1 MLSSL
6 YQLRAPLYQAR
17 HTSQSFLY
25 CVERKKCSDQLEGG
39 VGCVCVLLSGGVGW
53 VFLNV
58 SHICFLVQM
67 VPCTL
72 DVALGGI
79 S

>member
-1 MLSSL
+1 M
-6 YQLRAPLYQAR
+6 
-17 HTSQSFLY
+17 
-25 CVERKKCSDQLEGG
+25 
-39 VGCVCVLLSGGVGW
+39 CVCVLLSGGVGW